1 MIENAQD
8 VSTSSD
14 FFEQIAGEI
23 SSSFLLPKIDNLDMS
38 LSLVPVPVPVPIS
51 IEQDREIVS
60 FETSRDEKAA
70 ATCTATAARTVT
82 SDDDTSIPS
91 IQDESCTGTSRGE
104 LVQSHQ
110 LSTIANMDESTKI
123 CITND
128 TRKESVCFQKWRPI
142 AYENMKKRSYLKDY
156 EVKAKQW
163 YDLSARKDIFYQ
175 ENGDGMNT
183 WHNNPLL
190 EVPVPLEK
198 ELHSISPLTLLLTFQ
213 GEDSFGEDSLGL
225 EDTTA
230 SFLLSLSFDTDT
242 NSYEDSK
249 TSQRRGE
256 VSNYLQLQLLY
267 KE

>member
-1 MIENAQD
+1 MTYPQ
-8 VSTSSD
+8 
-14 FFEQIAGEI
+14 G
-23 SSSFLLPKIDNLDMS
+23 
-38 LSLVPVPVPVPIS
+38 
-51 IEQDREIVS
+51 
-60 FETSRDEKAA
+60 
-70 ATCTATAARTVT
+70 
-82 SDDDTSIPS
+82 
-91 IQDESCTGTSRGE
+91 
-104 LVQSHQ
+104 
-110 LSTIANMDESTKI
+110 
-123 CITND
+123 
-128 TRKESVCFQKWRPI
+128 
-142 AYENMKKRSYLKDY
+142 
-156 EVKAKQW
+156 
-163 YDLSARKDIFYQ
+163 KDIFYQ
-175 ENGDGMNT
+175 ENGDGMNK